1 MSLTKDEWRA
11 LGFVG
16 LLLALALVAHALDQP
31 EELVPE
37 VESLDLEALATTADS
52 ALESLARRRKPLAP
66 GEKIDPNTASAEDLN
81 RLPGIGPAL
90 ADRIVEERETNGP
103 FESAADLERV
113 RGIGPATRMKFEP
126 FIRIER

>member
-90 ADRIVEERETNGP
+90 ADRHVEE
-103 FESAADLERV
+103 
-113 RGIGPATRMKFEP
+113 
-126 FIRIER
+126 IRRASWRTGEKDE

>member
-66 GEKIDPNTASAEDLN
+66 GEKIDPNTASSEDLN
-81 RLPGIGPAL
+81 RRPGIGPAL